1 MLSAAWLSNHR
12 DEKLSAATAAGSLV
26 GRAPIVVV
34 RLNLRM
40 VVLHGLPHLGEAL
53 QRSPIAAVK
62 RDCPHFIAGVI
73 YSGLR
78 DKEVQFILC
87 QYPPEYGIVPTRAE
101 RGVAAP
107 MAAGASWATITN
119 VDPTTQEG
127 GDVGGKTVH
136 SGLKQQQ
143 DRESVVMA

>member
-12 DEKLSAATAAGSLV
+12 DEKLSAATATGSLV

-34 RLNLRM
+34 RFSLRM
-40 VVLHGLPHLGEAL
+40 VVLLGLPHLGEAL
-53 QRSPIAAVK
+53 QRSPLAAVK

-87 QYPPEYGIVPTRAE
+87 QYPPKDGIVPTRAE

-127 GDVGGKTVH
+127 VDVGGKTVH
-136 SGLKQQQ
+136 GGLEQQ